1 MAIFVNYRR
10 EDSLVSTGRLDDN
23 LRREFGDRDV
33 YRDIDS
39 IPLGVDFSKHITIQ
53 LSRCD
58 VMLVVIGN
66 KWLSPRLQN
75 PKDYVRMEIEAALS
89 RDIRVIPVLV
99 ESARLPDLA
108 ELPPS
113 MQPLLTRNALS
124 IDSGSDFKAHFAK
137 LALSIRAGRSSSLM
151 PTSQRTSVEGPVERS
166 LTPEGRKRWR
176 SARKRLLQFGGLL
189 LGVLLLGAGV
199 IVGRTQKPNP
209 GHPQPDPSGGAQ
221 PAPASDTPGAHEAT
235 VQSPCAELKT
245 ALDTTLCAVESA
257 LKDGH
262 PCVASRALEAV
273 YATNPTDEARI
284 ATFRGAVE
292 KALPHVGIS
301 LASPAPAEFFAKLEY
316 IDCGDGEMCE
326 SISFEGGDEPEKA
339 ACQGKARLRAG
350 GVGVQPFTKSLT
362 LQNGSRQ
369 RIPIALTP
377 SLVPLARPFK
387 PDTAAST
394 PAPGRVKIDM
404 TIQ

>member
-113 MQPLLTRNALS
+113 MQPL
-124 IDSGSDFKAHFAK
+124 
-137 LALSIRAGRSSSLM
+137 
-151 PTSQRTSVEGPVERS
+151 
-166 LTPEGRKRWR
+166 
-176 SARKRLLQFGGLL
+176 
-189 LGVLLLGAGV
+189 
-199 IVGRTQKPNP
+199 
-209 GHPQPDPSGGAQ
+209 
-221 PAPASDTPGAHEAT
+221 
-235 VQSPCAELKT
+235 
-245 ALDTTLCAVESA
+245 
-257 LKDGH
+257 
-262 PCVASRALEAV
+262 
-273 YATNPTDEARI
+273 
-284 ATFRGAVE
+284 
-292 KALPHVGIS
+292 
-301 LASPAPAEFFAKLEY
+301 
-316 IDCGDGEMCE
+316 
-326 SISFEGGDEPEKA
+326 
-339 ACQGKARLRAG
+339 
-350 GVGVQPFTKSLT
+350 
-362 LQNGSRQ
+362 
-369 RIPIALTP
+369 
-377 SLVPLARPFK
+377 
-387 PDTAAST
+387 
-394 PAPGRVKIDM
+394 
-404 TIQ
+404 